1 MTSYIE
7 KTGAIVQVTG
17 RMCDFNKHERTIVVS
32 VEPEDIKVVRPAPQP
47 GSKILHRCQGTEP
60 VFTIRGICGG
70 NRTVVYTT
78 DDSSFYWSSVV
89 EIIPEKEAEL
99 EAEKKKKQ
107 EEEWR
112 KQAAAIPVPLLLE
125 SIQERIQK

>member
-7 KTGAIVQVTG
+7 KIGAIVQVTG
-17 RMCDFNKHERTIVVS
+17 RMCDFDSHEHTIVVS
-32 VEPEDIKVVRPAPQP
+32 VEPEDIKVVRNAPQP
-47 GSKILHRCQGTEP
+47 GSKIFNRFRAGRVYTIDD
-60 VFTIRGICGG
+60 IRGAG
-70 NRTVVYTT
+70 RSVVTT
-78 DDSSFYWSSVV
+78 DGSGFCWSSVV
-89 EIIPEKEAEL
+89 ELTPEKEAEL

>member
-17 RMCDFNKHERTIVVS
+17 RMCDFNKHERTIAVS
-32 VEPEDIKVVRPAPQP
+32 VEPEDIKVVRNAPQP
-47 GSKILHRCQGTEP
+47 GSKIFHRCLGTDR
-60 VFTIRGICGG
+60 VYTISDIRG
-70 NRTVVYTT
+70 NLVYTT
-78 DDSSFYWSSVV
+78 EDDGGFFWSSVV
-89 EIIPEKEAEL
+89 ELTPEKEAEIM
-99 EAEKKKKQ
+99 EAKKKKQ
-107 EEEWR
+107 EDEWR